1 MHDSQSM
8 KLSVVDIAN
17 GEIHCPEAIL
27 FHTKKKIYME
37 KDNYKIRILV

>member
-8 KLSVVDIAN
+8 NVSVVDTAN
-17 GEIHCPEAIL
+17 AEIHCQWQ
-27 FHTKKKIYME
+27 FYSTQKKKYVE